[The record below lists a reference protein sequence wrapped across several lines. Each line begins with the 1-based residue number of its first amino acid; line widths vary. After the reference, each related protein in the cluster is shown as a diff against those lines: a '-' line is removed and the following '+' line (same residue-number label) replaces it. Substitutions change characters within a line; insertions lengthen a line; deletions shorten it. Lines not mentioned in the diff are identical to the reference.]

1 MNAEQ
6 ARIDT
11 TTPPKHGYEAIV
23 PRYPRYT
30 ADADGNIRSYCGRKV
45 APGTVLKTTLGFG
58 KYLSVNICDENG
70 KRLGRYVHDLV
81 AEAFLGPRPEG
92 LVVDHIDGNRM
103 NNKPSNLRYCTMKQ
117 NHDNPNNAG
126 PNSYQRMAARKVVAI
141 KDGVETVYANASTAS
156 RVLHLDLSSVIKN
169 ITGKII
175 FVRKA
180 SSGNIYKHR
189 VLSVKGY
196 KFRWA

>member
-92 LVVDHIDGNRM
+92 LVVDHIDGNRL

-126 PNSYQRMAARKVVAI
+126 PNSYQYKAARKVVAI
-141 KDGVETVYANASTAS
+141 KDGVETVFANASTAA
-156 RVLHLDLSSVIKN
+156 RELKADLSGIMKN
-169 ITGKII
+169 LTGWSGY
-175 FVRKA
+175 RRSKA
-180 SSGNIYKHR
+180 GNLCIAR
-189 VLSVKGY
+189 VSSVKGY
-196 KFRWA
+196 TFRWA